1 MRACIITGA
10 VAGCAWAATARA
22 DQCAVLDDA
31 TAARAV
37 EALHRYPDIE
47 SLCEPCGDVA
57 PAPPEQATRAT
68 AQRTSG
74 GVEVLVDGRPVDLA
88 YTYVKTSSHRYENLA
103 ALVACPTTG
112 VSPSLAIDDATS
124 TGVLIHASRAPVRQ
138 TDPIPERAAPALAP
152 VPAPAIYIVTSTSQT
167 GVGWGAMVAACGMTT
182 ALWWLGSAGL
192 RRRRRAM
199 RPRATEL

>member
-1 MRACIITGA
+1 MRAWMITGA

-37 EALHRYPDIE
+37 EALRRYPDIE

-57 PAPPEQATRAT
+57 PAPPALATRAE

-124 TGVLIHASRAPVRQ
+124 TGVLIHASRAPVGQ
-138 TDPIPERAAPALAP
+138 PDPIPERAAPAPL
-152 VPAPAIYIVTSTSQT
+152 PAPAIYVVTSTSQT

-182 ALWWLGSAGL
+182 ALWWLGATGL

>member
-124 TGVLIHASRAPVRQ
+124 TGVLIHASRAPVR
-138 TDPIPERAAPALAP
+138 
-152 VPAPAIYIVTSTSQT
+152 
-167 GVGWGAMVAACGMTT
+167 
-182 ALWWLGSAGL
+182 
-192 RRRRRAM
+192 
-199 RPRATEL
+199 